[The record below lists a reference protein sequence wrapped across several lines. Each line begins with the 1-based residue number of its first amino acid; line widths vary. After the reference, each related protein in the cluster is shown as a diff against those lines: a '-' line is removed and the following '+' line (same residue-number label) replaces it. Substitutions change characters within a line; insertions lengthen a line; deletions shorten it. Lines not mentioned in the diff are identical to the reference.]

1 MQETKGSPRLGT
13 SSPLHRLLFK
23 CMGPHPTE
31 PLPGPWSYLPLLL
44 TKTYVVF
51 YYGKF

>member
-1 MQETKGSPRLGT
+1 MQETKGTAHLGT
-13 SSPLHRLLFK
+13 SSPFHRLLFK
-23 CMGPHPTE
+23 RMGPHPME

-44 TKTYVVF
+44 TKTNVVF